1 MSDITAPQN
10 PTSTETLLQLDLA
23 ERLFVWG
30 FRSMAEYRRRGWPTM
45 GQMHEVC
52 DHFRVDG
59 ALPSFDELIEAFACA
74 AHTPIEI
81 HSPGCPCISE
91 GETFLL
97 RAAASA
103 QAGDL
108 DTASRGFLRWVPAST
123 TGWLVAPACAIGGTF
138 RAAGIIMPV
147 RHAALHADR
156 TEAAGGTA
164 LSWQAVG
171 SRSLH

>member
-1 MSDITAPQN
+1 MSDITASQN
-10 PTSTETLLQLDLA
+10 STSTETLLQLDLA

-45 GQMHEVC
+45 KEMHDVC
-52 DHFRVDG
+52 GHFRVDG

-74 AHTPIEI
+74 AHTSIEI

-91 GETFLL
+91 SETYLL

-108 DTASRGFLRWVPAST
+108 DAASRRFSRWVPSSA
-123 TGWLVAPACAIGGTF
+123 TGWLVAPTCAIGSTF
-138 RAAGIIMPV
+138 RGAGIIMPI
-147 RHAALHADR
+147 RQAARAEAANGAALN
-156 TEAAGGTA
+156 
-164 LSWQAVG
+164 WQAMG
-171 SRSLH
+171 SHSLH